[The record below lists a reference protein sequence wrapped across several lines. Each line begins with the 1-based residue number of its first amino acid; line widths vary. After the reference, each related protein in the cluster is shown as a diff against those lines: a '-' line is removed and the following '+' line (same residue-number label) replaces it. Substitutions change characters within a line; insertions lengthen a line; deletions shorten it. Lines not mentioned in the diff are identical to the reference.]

1 MRQYG
6 FKPDLSCSAATAG
19 SISIDQTAAVRYFAA
34 KGHLNVKVGFLLTR
48 QRMGFDMVLG
58 QNRLYEARLELS
70 VMRAVFLRYFISA
83 KAVLT
88 FGQLLGLSPR

>member
-1 MRQYG
+1 MAV
-6 FKPDLSCSAATAG
+6 DLG
-19 SISIDQTAAVRYFAA
+19 SIETFVADCNKVSPADFAA